1 MNEKLLS
8 AGEGGNMIIS
18 ASRRTDIPRFHSDW
32 MVNRVRSGYVDVR
45 NPMFPSQVSRY
56 SLSPDIVDG
65 IVFWTKDP
73 EPMLPKLDEFSAY
86 NYYFQFSL
94 TSYGKDV
101 ESGLR
106 NKHDLIMTFKE
117 LASRI
122 GAERVNWRFDP
133 ILLNGRYSLDYQL
146 RAFNT
151 IAAELNGY
159 TEKVT
164 ISFIDEYN
172 FSGRSVYKSVGTDGV
187 AAEQQN
193 YLAERMSAIAHD
205 NGMAIDTCAEAV
217 DLEKYGIQHARCVD
231 SRIFERIGNC
241 RLSRLKTR
249 YEELAKDKA
258 QRKECCCI
266 ESIDIGWPN
275 TCANG
280 CKYCYATP
288 DPEGLAHT
296 MGLCDTESSMLCG
309 HVDPSVDKIK
319 DHRGTGDARD
329 RSFKFGSPEAQLDLE
344 L

>member
-1 MNEKLLS
+1 
-8 AGEGGNMIIS
+8 MIIS

-32 MVNRVRSGYVDVR
+32 MLGRIREGFVDVR
-45 NPMFPSQVSRY
+45 NPMFPTQVSRY

-73 EPMLPKLDEFSAY
+73 APMLSKLDAFSEY

-106 NKHDLIMTFKE
+106 DKHDLIRTFKE
-117 LASRI
+117 LAAKI
-122 GAERVNWRFDP
+122 GPERVMWRFDP
-133 ILLNGRYSLDYQL
+133 ILLNGKYSPEYQM
-146 RAFNT
+146 RAFTT
-151 IAAELNGY
+151 IATELKGC

-172 FSGRSVYKSVGTDGV
+172 FGGRSIYKSVGTNGV
-187 AAEQQN
+187 TAEQQN
-193 YLAERMSAIAHD
+193 SLAERMATVAHEC
-205 NGMAIDTCAEAV
+205 GMAIDTCAEAV
-217 DLEKYGIQHARCVD
+217 DLQRYGIQHARCVD
-231 SRIFERIGNC
+231 SRVFERIGDC

-266 ESIDIGWPN
+266 DSIDIGWPN

-280 CKYCYATP
+280 CKYCYATTSS
-288 DPEGLAHT
+288 EQLARNLSQ
-296 MGLCDTESSMLCG
+296 LCDPTSSLLCG
-309 HVDPSVDKIK
+309 HIDPTVDRIK
-319 DHRGTGDARD
+319 DHRGTADARD
-329 RSFKFGSPEAQLDLE
+329 RSFRFGPSGPQLGLN

>member
-1 MNEKLLS
+1 
-8 AGEGGNMIIS
+8 MIIS
-18 ASRRTDIPRFHSDW
+18 ASRRTDIPRFHSEW
-32 MVNRVRSGYVDVR
+32 MLNRIREGYVDVR

-56 SLSPDIVDG
+56 SLSPDVVDG

-73 EPMLPKLDEFSAY
+73 APMLPKLGALSDYS
-86 NYYFQFSL
+86 YYFQFSL
-94 TSYGKDV
+94 TSYGRDV

-106 NKHDLIMTFKE
+106 DKHDLISTFKD
-117 LASRI
+117 LAEAI
-122 GAERVNWRFDP
+122 GPERVMWRFDP
-133 ILLNGRYSLDYQL
+133 ILLNGKYSPEYQL
-146 RAFNT
+146 RAFTT
-151 IAAELNGY
+151 IANELNGF

-172 FSGRSVYKSVGTDGV
+172 FGGRSIYRSVGTDGV

-193 YLAERMSAIAHD
+193 YLAEHMAAIARE

-217 DLEKYGIQHARCVD
+217 DLDRYGIEHARCVD
-231 SRIFERIGNC
+231 SRVFERIGGC
-241 RLSRLKTR
+241 KLSRLKTR

-280 CKYCYATP
+280 CKYCYATTS
-288 DPEGLAHT
+288 PEELARN
-296 MGLCDTESSMLCG
+296 MGGLCDPESSLLCG
-309 HVDPSVDKIK
+309 RVDPAVDKIK

-329 RSFKFGSPEAQLDLE
+329 RSFKFPAPCAQLGLG

>member
-1 MNEKLLS
+1 
-8 AGEGGNMIIS
+8 MIIS
-18 ASRRTDIPRFHSDW
+18 ASRRTDIPRFHVDW
-32 MVNRVRSGYVDVR
+32 MVNRVKQGFVDVR

-56 SLSPDIVDG
+56 SLSPDVVDG

-73 EPMLPKLDEFSAY
+73 EPMLRKLDEFAEYS
-86 NYYFQFSL
+86 YYFQFSL
-94 TSYGKDV
+94 TSYGRDV
-101 ESGLR
+101 EAGLR
-106 NKHDLIMTFKE
+106 DKHALLRTFRE
-117 LASRI
+117 LADRV
-122 GAERVNWRFDP
+122 GAARVNWRFDP

-151 IAAELNGY
+151 IATELNGS

-164 ISFIDEYN
+164 ISFIDEYR
-172 FSGRSVYKSVGTDGV
+172 FGGRSIYASVATDGV
-187 AAEQQN
+187 SADQQN
-193 YLAERMSAIAHD
+193 YLAERMSAIAHE

-217 DLEKYGIQHARCVD
+217 DLERYGIEHARCVD

-258 QRKECCCI
+258 QRKECRCI
-266 ESIDIGWPN
+266 ESIDIGWSN

-288 DPEGLAHT
+288 SPDAVAKTMATCDPT
-296 MGLCDTESSMLCG
+296 SSLLCG
-309 HVDPSVDKIK
+309 RINYAIDKVK
-319 DHRGTGDARD
+319 DHRGTGDVRD
-329 RSFKFGSPEAQLDLE
+329 RSFRFESSPVQLGLG

>member
-1 MNEKLLS
+1 
-8 AGEGGNMIIS
+8 MIIS

-32 MVNRVRSGYVDVR
+32 MVNRVREGFVDVR
-45 NPMFPSQVSRY
+45 NPMFPRQVSRY
-56 SLSPDIVDG
+56 SLSPDVVDG

-73 EPMLPKLDEFSAY
+73 EPMLQKLGEFAGY
-86 NYYFQFSL
+86 DYYFQFSL
-94 TSYGKDV
+94 TSYGRDV
-101 ESGLR
+101 EAGLR
-106 NKHDLIMTFKE
+106 NKHDLLRTFRE

-151 IAAELNGY
+151 IAAELNGS

-164 ISFIDEYN
+164 ISFIDEYYFN
-172 FSGRSVYKSVGTDGV
+172 GRSIYASVNTYGV

-193 YLAERMSAIAHD
+193 YLAERMSAIAHE

-217 DLEKYGIQHARCVD
+217 DLERYGIEHARCVD
-231 SRIFERIGNC
+231 SRVFERIGNC

-288 DPEGLAHT
+288 DPDAVAQN
-296 MGLCDTESSMLCG
+296 MAACDSTSSLLCG
-309 HVDPSVDKIK
+309 HVDEGIDKVK
-319 DHRGTGDARD
+319 DHRGTGDSRD
-329 RSFKFGSPEAQLDLE
+329 RSYKFVSLPTQLGFDL
-344 L
+344 